1 MLINT
6 GADANDPE
14 RLTMRQDDFS
24 MTPPEEMEKIFD
36 TVPKDTIAFDPIP
49 ADTAN
54 AQQIYH
60 TETFESDGIEGWGY
74 RVMLNGELYI
84 NQPHIPAI
92 QGKKGFSN
100 PVFAKMTGDFVIQ
113 KILEGFSP
121 PTLTVEELDSLG
133 VLK

>member
-1 MLINT
+1 MT
-6 GADANDPE
+6 DPNE
-14 RLTMRQDDFS
+14 TV
-24 MTPPEEMEKIFD
+24 THEVIPP
-36 TVPKDTIAFDPIP
+36 
-49 ADTAN
+49 DTAN
-54 AQQIYH
+54 AEQIYH
-60 TETFESDGIEGWGY
+60 TETFETDGIEGWGY

-84 NQPHIPAI
+84 NQPHVPAI

-100 PVFAKMTGDFVIQ
+100 PVFAKITGDFVIQ